1 MAVTVSLYNHTPK
14 LFANGEVTLAS
25 LKLMLLNDSATFD
38 ATDVYA
44 TDVSSSGT
52 YEVSG
57 NGWDAGGEAISGA
70 AVTTVTTNDAKLDA
84 DDMSVNASGGDIG
97 PAYKA
102 VIIDGSY
109 SPALALVW
117 IDFGEAQ
124 TAGSGTPF
132 AVTWNASGIISWT
145 NAS

>member
-25 LKLMLLNDSATFD
+25 LKLMLLNNSATFT
-38 ATDVYA
+38 ASHVYA

-57 NGWDAGGEAISGA
+57 NGWDVGGEPIAGA
-70 AVTTVTTNDAKLDA
+70 AITTVTTNDAMLDA
-84 DDMSVNASGGDIG
+84 TDLSVDASGGDIG

-102 VIIDGSY
+102 VIVDGSY

-117 IDFGEAQ
+117 IDFGEAK

-132 AVTWNASGIISWT
+132 SITWSASGIVSWT